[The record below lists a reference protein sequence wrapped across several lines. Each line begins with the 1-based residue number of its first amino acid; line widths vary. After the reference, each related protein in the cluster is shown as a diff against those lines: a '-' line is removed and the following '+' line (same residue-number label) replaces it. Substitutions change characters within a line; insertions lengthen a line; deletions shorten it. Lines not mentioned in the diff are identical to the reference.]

1 MDEKIGDMVKKTTRG
16 GLILLVGQIVSTFI
30 LAFGMMFVARLLGAP
45 QYGKFNA
52 AQSVVQ
58 IASLIIYLGIQ
69 PALVKYVAQYRHEK
83 KHGHLKVLIEAG
95 IILSLITGIT
105 MSLIIYSLSDFI
117 ANNLYNAPEQAI
129 YIKYLSLGLIGQS
142 LIQISMGITTGHE
155 RMEMRTTINFVY
167 SIIKSVASPILVFI
181 GLGTLGAV
189 LGHALPQFIA
199 GLFGLV
205 LIIFLY
211 REVPQDDTKLSHLDA
226 MKLLLNYGW
235 PIYLSSLLGG
245 SLPHLY
251 TTLVARWA
259 DFTLTGNYSAALNF
273 GVLMSFVSIPI
284 GTAIF
289 PLFSKLDNSTKDL
302 GFLYRNA
309 VKYSTLFGYPV
320 AFTIMA
326 LADQFIT
333 IVFENSF
340 PFAANYLRLYMLT
353 FTFIGV
359 GSICNVPL
367 LNSQKKTTTIFRTTV
382 TRFIFAVPL
391 SLLLISRFHVTGLLT
406 TLFLMGGLN
415 TLLNYK
421 AIRNFFDFH
430 IDYTFLSKILGLS
443 IVSFAC
449 VYSFV
454 TYLSL
459 NQWIELVSGGILSML
474 IYLIGFILLKI
485 FSVQDLNYLKKLGSG
500 FGPLSPLV
508 SIFTEFMLKFA

>member
-1 MDEKIGDMVKKTTRG
+1 LDEKIGDMVKKTTRG

-30 LAFGMMFVARLLGAP
+30 LAFGMMFVARLLGAQ

-58 IASLIIYLGIQ
+58 IAALIISLGIQ
-69 PALVKYVAQYRHEK
+69 PALVKYVAQFRHEK
-83 KHGHLKVLIEAG
+83 KYGHLKVLLEAG
-95 IILSLITGIT
+95 IMLSLITGIS
-105 MSLIIYSLSDFI
+105 MSIIIYSLSDFI

-142 LIQISMGITTGHE
+142 LIQISMGITTGYE
-155 RMEMRTTINFVY
+155 RMEMRTTVNFVY
-167 SIIKSVASPILVFI
+167 SIIKSIASPILVYV

-189 LGHALPQFIA
+189 LGHALPQFTA

-205 LIIFLY
+205 LIVFLY
-211 REVPQDDTKLSHLDA
+211 RGIPRVDVEFSHHEA
-226 MKLLLNYGW
+226 MKLLLSYGW

-259 DFTLTGNYSAALNF
+259 DFALTGNYSAALNF

-289 PLFSKLDNSTKDL
+289 PLFSKLDNSTDDL

-320 AFTIMA
+320 AFSIMA
-326 LADQFIT
+326 LADQLVT

-340 PFAANYLRLYMLT
+340 PFAAYYLRLYMLA
-353 FTFIGV
+353 FTFIGI

-391 SLLLISRFHVTGLLT
+391 SILLISRYHVTGLLT
-406 TLFLMGGLN
+406 TILLMGGLN
-415 TLLNYK
+415 SILNYR
-421 AIRNFFDFH
+421 AIRSFFDFS
-430 IDYTFLSKILGLS
+430 IDFTFLAKMLGIS
-443 IVSFAC
+443 VISVVC

-454 TYLSL
+454 TYLSI
-459 NQWIELVSGGILSML
+459 NQWIELVSGGILSLL
-474 IYLIGFILLKI
+474 IYLLGFIILRI

-500 FGPLSPLV
+500 FGPMSPLV
-508 SIFTEFMLKFA
+508 NSLAELLLRYA